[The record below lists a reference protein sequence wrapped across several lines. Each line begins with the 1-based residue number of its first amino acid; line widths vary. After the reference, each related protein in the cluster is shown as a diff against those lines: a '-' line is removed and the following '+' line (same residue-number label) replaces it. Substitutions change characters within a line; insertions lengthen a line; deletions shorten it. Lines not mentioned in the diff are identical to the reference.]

1 MRYLPDTSCLVAL
14 LCSWHEHHAATL
26 KEMNHRK
33 RSGETVVLA
42 AHSLVETFAVLTR
55 IPYPYRLSE
64 KDAWEL
70 LAANFSKSEVV
81 ALTSRQYWGV
91 LKMCRDSG
99 ISGGQI
105 YDAVIAQC
113 ARRAKANLLLTW
125 NLGHFLPFRDKD
137 LIVEQPG
144 QGQDTDK

>member
-26 KEMNHRK
+26 KEMNRRK
-33 RSGETVVLA
+33 RSGETVVLS
-42 AHSLVETFAVLTR
+42 AHALIETFAVLTR

-70 LAANFSKSEVV
+70 LDSNFSKSEVV
-81 ALTSRQYWGV
+81 ALTSRQYWRV
-91 LKMCRDSG
+91 LKTCRDSRV
-99 ISGGQI
+99 SGGQI

-125 NLGHFLPFRDKD
+125 NRDHFLPFRSKD
-137 LIVEQPG
+137 LIVAQPG
-144 QGQDTDK
+144 EGPEA